1 LCIYLRER
9 SCFFLE
15 ARWIS
20 MYFKEK
26 NGTKKNELLKL
37 DFTFRCEWD
46 EPKTTTSVYLF
57 FLKKTSPKFIFVWVH
72 YLWNLEMKKNES
84 FWFLLI
90 RVISFFVWLF
100 FQLTLLVNSG
110 YLFKVNEQ
118 NSKTGKCNK
127 SFFPH
132 YLPIMC
138 VHVFPFWRGQLSFIF
153 KNLLLSVQSNSKVK
167 KKQQNEGWMIL
178 VLELLL
184 LLVFWIF
191 FGGGSFSKMH
201 KTWKLSHEFCVTDKQ
216 KKLFLLLFFFI
227 LGL

>member
-1 LCIYLRER
+1 MCIYLRER

-167 KKQQNEGWMIL
+167 KNNKMKVEWYWYLNYYCYWYFE
-178 VLELLL
+178 
-184 LLVFWIF
+184 F
-191 FGGGSFSKMH
+191 FLGVALFPKCI
-201 KTWKLSHEFCVTDKQ
+201 KHENC
-216 KKLFLLLFFFI
+216 LMNSA
-227 LGL
+227 